1 MSNNKKINVISFG
14 EVLFD
19 VFGSEKKI
27 GGAPLNL
34 ALRTASYGFPV
45 SMISAIGNDDE
56 GKLIL
61 NYIKKNAV
69 DGAGINVCEN
79 YDTGIVQVS
88 LNERGSA
95 TYEIR
100 FPSAWDF
107 ISVDE
112 KIMSTIKEADVF
124 FYGSLACRNEVS
136 QKTLFTLLDSNDTM
150 FKVFDVNLRKPF
162 YNIQLLENLMNR
174 ADFIKFNDEEILE
187 IATGMGFESDDLKS
201 NIKFISEKT
210 NTPAICVTLG
220 KHGSILLWNDQLYR
234 HEGYPVKVADTVG
247 AGDSFLASL
256 IAKLLSNENPVDA
269 LNFASAVGALVASYS
284 GANPKIESS
293 EIETF
298 LKTQNSLRSNISDH

>member
-1 MSNNKKINVISFG
+1 MFINKKINVISFG

-19 VFGSEKKI
+19 VFGEEKKI

-45 SMISAIGNDDE
+45 SMISAVGNDED
-56 GKLIL
+56 GKVIL
-61 NYIKKNAV
+61 EYTKENALE
-69 DGAGINVCEN
+69 AGGIIVSPEHE
-79 YDTGIVQVS
+79 TGIVQVS

-95 TYEIR
+95 TYEIK

-107 ISVDE
+107 IVVDE
-112 KIMSTIKEADVF
+112 KIMDTVKEADVF
-124 FYGSLACRNEVS
+124 FYGSLACRNDVS
-136 QKTLFTLLDSNDTM
+136 QKTLFSILDTNDTM

-162 YNIQLLENLMNR
+162 YDIQLLEKLMNM

-187 IATGMGFESDDLKS
+187 IAAGMGFESDDPES

-210 NTPAICVTLG
+210 NTKAICVTLG
-220 KHGSILLWNDQLYR
+220 KHGSILLWHNQLYR

-256 IAKLLSNENPVDA
+256 IAKLLSDKNPVDA

-284 GANPKIESS
+284 GANPKIENS
-293 EIETF
+293 EIEMF
-298 LKTQNSLRSNISDH
+298 LKQNAC

>member
-1 MSNNKKINVISFG
+1 MFINKKINVISFG

-19 VFGSEKKI
+19 VFGEEKKI

-45 SMISAIGNDDE
+45 AMISAVGNDED
-56 GKLIL
+56 GKVIL
-61 NYIKKNAV
+61 DYTKENALETT
-69 DGAGINVCEN
+69 GIIVSPQYE
-79 YDTGIVQVS
+79 TGIVQVS

-112 KIMSTIKEADVF
+112 KIIDTVKEADVF

-136 QKTLFTLLDSNDTM
+136 QKTLFSILDSNDRM

-162 YNIQLLENLMNR
+162 YNIQLLEKLMNR

-187 IATGMGFESDDLKS
+187 ISAEMGFESDDLES

-210 NTPAICVTLG
+210 NTKAICVTLG

-256 IAKLLSNENPVDA
+256 IAKLLSDQNPDEA

-284 GANPKIESS
+284 GANPQIESS
-293 EIETF
+293 EIDTF
-298 LKTQNSLRSNISDH
+298 LKQNAY

>member
-1 MSNNKKINVISFG
+1 MFINKKINVISFG

-19 VFGSEKKI
+19 VFGEEKKI

-45 SMISAIGNDDE
+45 SMISAVGNDED
-56 GKLIL
+56 GKVIL
-61 NYIKKNAV
+61 EYSKENALE
-69 DGAGINVCEN
+69 AGGIIVSPEHE
-79 YDTGIVQVS
+79 TGIVQVS

-95 TYEIR
+95 TYEIK

-107 ISVDE
+107 IVVDE
-112 KIMSTIKEADVF
+112 KIMNTVKEADVF
-124 FYGSLACRNEVS
+124 FYGSLACRNDVS
-136 QKTLFTLLDSNDTM
+136 QNTLFSILDTNDTM

-162 YNIQLLENLMNR
+162 YDILLLEKLMNR

-187 IATGMGFESDDLKS
+187 IAAGMGFESDDLES

-210 NTPAICVTLG
+210 NTKAICVTLG
-220 KHGSILLWNDQLYR
+220 KHGSILLWHNQLYR

-256 IAKLLSNENPVDA
+256 IAKLLSDQNPDEA

-284 GANPKIESS
+284 GANPKIENS
-293 EIETF
+293 EIEMF
-298 LKTQNSLRSNISDH
+298 LKQNAC

>member
-1 MSNNKKINVISFG
+1 MFINKKINVISFG

-19 VFGSEKKI
+19 VFGEEKKI

-45 SMISAIGNDDE
+45 AMISAVGNDED
-56 GKLIL
+56 GKVIL
-61 NYIKKNAV
+61 DYTKENALETT
-69 DGAGINVCEN
+69 GIIISQE
-79 YDTGIVQVS
+79 YETGIVQVS

-95 TYEIR
+95 TYEIK

-112 KIMSTIKEADVF
+112 KIMDTVKEADVF
-124 FYGSLACRNEVS
+124 FFGSLACRNEVS
-136 QKTLFTLLDSNDTM
+136 QKTLFSLLDSNDKM

-162 YNIQLLENLMNR
+162 YNIQLLEKLMNR

-187 IATGMGFESDDLKS
+187 IATGMGFESEDLES

-256 IAKLLSNENPVDA
+256 IAKLLSDKNPDEA

-284 GANPKIESS
+284 GANPKIENS
-293 EIETF
+293 EIDAF
-298 LKTQNSLRSNISDH
+298 LKENAY

>member
-1 MSNNKKINVISFG
+1 MFINKKINVISFG

-19 VFGSEKKI
+19 VFGEEKKI

-45 SMISAIGNDDE
+45 AMISAVGNDED
-56 GKLIL
+56 GKIIMD
-61 NYIKKNAV
+61 YTKENAIETT
-69 DGAGINVCEN
+69 GIIVSPE
-79 YDTGIVQVS
+79 YETGIVQVS

-95 TYEIR
+95 TYEIK

-107 ISVDE
+107 ITVDE
-112 KIMSTIKEADVF
+112 KIMDTVKEADVF
-124 FYGSLACRNEVS
+124 FYGSLACRNVVS
-136 QKTLFTLLDSNDTM
+136 QKTLFSLLDSNDTM

-162 YNIQLLENLMNR
+162 YNIQLLEKLMKK

-187 IATGMGFESDDLKS
+187 ISAGMGFESEDLDS

-210 NTPAICVTLG
+210 DTKAICVTLG

-256 IAKLLSNENPVDA
+256 IAKLRSDQNPVDA

-293 EIETF
+293 EIDMF
-298 LKTQNSLRSNISDH
+298 LKQSSY

>member
-1 MSNNKKINVISFG
+1 MFINKKINVISFG

-19 VFGSEKKI
+19 VFGEAKKI

-45 SMISAIGNDDE
+45 SMISAVGNDEDGE
-56 GKLIL
+56 VIL
-61 NYIKKNAV
+61 KYTKENALE
-69 DGAGINVCEN
+69 AGGIIVSPEHE
-79 YDTGIVQVS
+79 TGIVQVS

-95 TYEIR
+95 TYEIK

-107 ISVDE
+107 IVVDE
-112 KIMSTIKEADVF
+112 KIMNTVKEADVF
-124 FYGSLACRNEVS
+124 FYGSLACRNDVS
-136 QKTLFTLLDSNDTM
+136 QKTLFSILDSNDTM

-162 YNIQLLENLMNR
+162 YDIQLLEKLMNR

-187 IATGMGFESDDLKS
+187 ISAGMGFESDDLES

-210 NTPAICVTLG
+210 DTKAICVTLG
-220 KHGSILLWNDQLYR
+220 KHGSILLWHNQLYR

-256 IAKLLSNENPVDA
+256 IAKLLSDKNPVDA

-284 GANPKIESS
+284 GANPRIESS
-293 EIETF
+293 EIEMF
-298 LKTQNSLRSNISDH
+298 LKQNAC

>member
-1 MSNNKKINVISFG
+1 MSINNKINVISFG

-19 VFGSEKKI
+19 VFGEEKKI

-34 ALRTASYGFPV
+34 ALRTASFGFPV
-45 SMISAIGNDDE
+45 AMISAVGNDED
-56 GKLIL
+56 GKIIL
-61 NYIKKNAV
+61 DYTGKNAV
-69 DGAGINVCEN
+69 ETAGIAVSPKYN
-79 YDTGIVQVS
+79 TGIVQVS

-95 TYEIR
+95 TYEIK

-107 ISVDE
+107 ITVDD
-112 KIMSTIKEADVF
+112 KIMNTVKKADVF

-136 QKTLFTLLDSNDTM
+136 QKTLFSLLDFNDRM

-162 YNIQLLENLMNR
+162 YNIQLLEKLMKR
-174 ADFIKFNDEEILE
+174 ADFIKFNDEEIVE
-187 IATGMGFESDDLKS
+187 IAAGMGFESDDLES

-210 NTPAICVTLG
+210 DTKAICVTLG
-220 KHGSILLWNDQLYR
+220 KHGSILLWNNELYR
-234 HEGYPVKVADTVG
+234 HQGFPVKVADTVG

-256 IAKLLSNENPVDA
+256 IAKLLSNESPDEA

-293 EIETF
+293 EIEIF
-298 LKTQNSLRSNISDH
+298 RKQNVFQ

>member
-1 MSNNKKINVISFG
+1 MFINKKINVISFG

-19 VFGSEKKI
+19 VFGEEKKI

-45 SMISAIGNDDE
+45 AMISAVGNDED
-56 GKLIL
+56 GKVIL
-61 NYIKKNAV
+61 EYTKENALE
-69 DGAGINVCEN
+69 AGGIIVSPEHE
-79 YDTGIVQVS
+79 TGIVQVS

-95 TYEIR
+95 TYEIK

-107 ISVDE
+107 IVVDE
-112 KIMSTIKEADVF
+112 KIMNTVKEADVF
-124 FYGSLACRNEVS
+124 FYGSLACRNDVS
-136 QKTLFTLLDSNDTM
+136 QKTLFSILDTNDRM

-162 YNIQLLENLMNR
+162 YDIQLLEKLMNR

-187 IATGMGFESDDLKS
+187 IAAGMGFESDDLES
-201 NIKFISEKT
+201 NIKFISERT
-210 NTPAICVTLG
+210 NTKAICVTLG
-220 KHGSILLWNDQLYR
+220 KHGSILLWHNQLYR

-256 IAKLLSNENPVDA
+256 IAKLLSDKNPVNA

-284 GANPKIESS
+284 GANPKIENS
-293 EIETF
+293 EIEMF
-298 LKTQNSLRSNISDH
+298 LKQNAC

>member
-1 MSNNKKINVISFG
+1 MFINKKINVISFG

-19 VFGSEKKI
+19 VFGEEKKI

-45 SMISAIGNDDE
+45 AMISAVGNDED
-56 GKLIL
+56 GKVIL
-61 NYIKKNAV
+61 DYTKENALET
-69 DGAGINVCEN
+69 AGIIVSPE
-79 YDTGIVQVS
+79 YETGIVQVS

-112 KIMSTIKEADVF
+112 KIMDIVKEADVF

-136 QKTLFTLLDSNDTM
+136 QKTLFLLLDSNDTM

-162 YNIQLLENLMNR
+162 YNIQLLEKLMNR

-187 IATGMGFESDDLKS
+187 ISAGMGFESEDLES
-201 NIKFISEKT
+201 NINFISEKT
-210 NTPAICVTLG
+210 DTKAICVTLG
-220 KHGSILLWNDQLYR
+220 KHGSILLWNNQLYR

-256 IAKLLSNENPVDA
+256 IAKLLSDQNPVDA

-293 EIETF
+293 EIDVF
-298 LKTQNSLRSNISDH
+298 LRQNAF

>member
-1 MSNNKKINVISFG
+1 MFINKKINVISFG

-19 VFGSEKKI
+19 VFGEEKKI

-45 SMISAIGNDDE
+45 AMISAVGNDED
-56 GKLIL
+56 GKVIL
-61 NYIKKNAV
+61 DYTKENALETS
-69 DGAGINVCEN
+69 GIIVSPE

-95 TYEIR
+95 TYDIR

-112 KIMSTIKEADVF
+112 KIMDTVKEADVF
-124 FYGSLACRNEVS
+124 FYGSLACRNDVS
-136 QKTLFTLLDSNDTM
+136 QETLFSILDSNDKM

-187 IATGMGFESDDLKS
+187 IAAGMGFESENLEA

-220 KHGSILLWNDQLYR
+220 KHGSILLWNNQLYR

-256 IAKLLSNENPVDA
+256 IAKLLSDKNPDEA

-284 GANPKIESS
+284 GANPKIENS
-293 EIETF
+293 EIDAF
-298 LKTQNSLRSNISDH
+298 LKQNAY

>member
-1 MSNNKKINVISFG
+1 MFINKKINVISFG
-14 EVLFD
+14 EVLLD
-19 VFGSEKKI
+19 VFVEEKKI

-34 ALRTASYGFPV
+34 ALRTASYGLPV
-45 SMISAIGNDDE
+45 TMISAVGNDED
-56 GKLIL
+56 GKVIL
-61 NYIKKNAV
+61 DYSKEN
-69 DGAGINVCEN
+69 GLETAGIIVSPE
-79 YDTGIVQVS
+79 YETGIVQVS

-107 ISVDE
+107 IRVDE
-112 KIMSTIKEADVF
+112 KIMDTVKEADVF
-124 FYGSLACRNEVS
+124 FYGSLACRNDVS
-136 QKTLFTLLDSNDTM
+136 KDTLFSILDSDHKM

-162 YNIQLLENLMNR
+162 YNIQLLEKLMKR

-187 IATGMGFESDDLKS
+187 IASGMGFESEDLEA
-201 NIKFISEKT
+201 NIKFISETT

-256 IAKLLSNENPVDA
+256 IAKLLSDQNPDEA
-269 LNFASAVGALVASYS
+269 LNFASAVGALVASHS
-284 GANPKIESS
+284 GANPKIESL
-293 EIETF
+293 EIDTF
-298 LKTQNSLRSNISDH
+298 IKQNRS

>member
-1 MSNNKKINVISFG
+1 KKINVISFG

-19 VFGSEKKI
+19 VFGEEKKI

-45 SMISAIGNDDE
+45 AMISAVGNDED
-56 GKLIL
+56 GKVIL
-61 NYIKKNAV
+61 DYTKENALET
-69 DGAGINVCEN
+69 AGIIVSQE
-79 YDTGIVQVS
+79 YETGIVQVS

-95 TYEIR
+95 TYEIK

-112 KIMSTIKEADVF
+112 KIMDVVKEADVF
-124 FYGSLACRNEVS
+124 FYGSLACRNDVS
-136 QKTLFTLLDSNDTM
+136 QKTLFSLLVFNDKM

-162 YNIQLLENLMNR
+162 YNIQLLEQLMNR

-187 IATGMGFESDDLKS
+187 IAAGMGFESEDLES

-210 NTPAICVTLG
+210 NTKAICVTLG

-256 IAKLLSNENPVDA
+256 IVKLLSDQNPDEA

-293 EIETF
+293 EIDTF
-298 LKTQNSLRSNISDH
+298 LKQNAF

>member
-1 MSNNKKINVISFG
+1 MFINKKINVISFG

-45 SMISAIGNDDE
+45 SIISAIGNDE
-56 GKLIL
+56 NGKVIL
-61 NYIKKNAV
+61 DFIQENAV
-69 DGAGINVCEN
+69 DGAGIIVSPQYE
-79 YDTGIVQVS
+79 TGIVQVS

-95 TYEIR
+95 TYEIK

-107 ISVDE
+107 ISADE
-112 KIMSTIKEADVF
+112 KIMDTVKKADVF
-124 FYGSLACRNEVS
+124 FYGSLACRNDVS
-136 QKTLFTLLDSNDTM
+136 QNTLFSILNSNDKM

-162 YNIQLLENLMNR
+162 YNIQLLEKLMNK

-187 IATGMGFESDDLKS
+187 IASEMGFKSDDLES

-210 NTPAICVTLG
+210 NTTAICVTLG
-220 KHGSILLWNDQLYR
+220 KHGSILLWNNQLYR

-256 IAKLLSNENPVDA
+256 IAKLLSDQNPIDA

-284 GANPKIESS
+284 GANPRIENF

-298 LKTQNSLRSNISDH
+298 LEQKAL

>member
-1 MSNNKKINVISFG
+1 MFINKKINVISFG

-19 VFGSEKKI
+19 VFGEEKKI

-45 SMISAIGNDDE
+45 AMISAVGNDED
-56 GKLIL
+56 GKVIL
-61 NYIKKNAV
+61 DYTKENALET
-69 DGAGINVCEN
+69 AGIIVSQE
-79 YDTGIVQVS
+79 YETGIVQVS

-95 TYEIR
+95 TYEIK

-112 KIMSTIKEADVF
+112 KIMDIVKEADVF
-124 FYGSLACRNEVS
+124 FYGSLACRNEIS
-136 QKTLFTLLDSNDTM
+136 QKTLFSLLDSNDTM

-162 YNIQLLENLMNR
+162 YNIQLLEKLMNR

-187 IATGMGFESDDLKS
+187 ISAEMGFESDNLES

-210 NTPAICVTLG
+210 NTKAICVTLG

-256 IAKLLSNENPVDA
+256 IAKLLSDQNPDEA

-293 EIETF
+293 EIDTF
-298 LKTQNSLRSNISDH
+298 LKRNAY

>member
-1 MSNNKKINVISFG
+1 MFINKKINVISFG

-19 VFGSEKKI
+19 VFGEEKKI

-45 SMISAIGNDDE
+45 SMISAVGNDED
-56 GKLIL
+56 GKVIL
-61 NYIKKNAV
+61 EYSKENALE
-69 DGAGINVCEN
+69 AGGIIVSPEHE
-79 YDTGIVQVS
+79 TGIVQVS

-95 TYEIR
+95 TYEIK

-107 ISVDE
+107 IVVDE
-112 KIMSTIKEADVF
+112 KIMNTVKEADVF
-124 FYGSLACRNEVS
+124 FYGSLACRNDVS
-136 QKTLFTLLDSNDTM
+136 QNTLFSILDTNDTM

-162 YNIQLLENLMNR
+162 YDILLLEKLMNR

-187 IATGMGFESDDLKS
+187 IAAGMGFESDDLES

-210 NTPAICVTLG
+210 NTKAICVTLG
-220 KHGSILLWNDQLYR
+220 KHGSILLWHNQLYR

-256 IAKLLSNENPVDA
+256 IAKLLSDKNPVDA

-284 GANPKIESS
+284 GANPKIENS
-293 EIETF
+293 EIEMF
-298 LKTQNSLRSNISDH
+298 LKQNAC

>member
-1 MSNNKKINVISFG
+1 MFINKKINVISFG

-19 VFGSEKKI
+19 VFGEEKKI

-45 SMISAIGNDDE
+45 AMISAVGNDED
-56 GKLIL
+56 GKVIL
-61 NYIKKNAV
+61 EYTKENALE
-69 DGAGINVCEN
+69 AGGIIVSPEHE
-79 YDTGIVQVS
+79 TGIVQVS

-95 TYEIR
+95 TYEIK

-107 ISVDE
+107 IVVDE
-112 KIMSTIKEADVF
+112 KIINTVKEADVF
-124 FYGSLACRNEVS
+124 FYGSLACRNDVS
-136 QKTLFTLLDSNDTM
+136 QKTLFSILDSNDTM

-162 YNIQLLENLMNR
+162 YDIQLLEKLMNM

-187 IATGMGFESDDLKS
+187 ISAGMGFESDDLES

-210 NTPAICVTLG
+210 DTKAICVTLG
-220 KHGSILLWNDQLYR
+220 KHGSILLWHNQLYR

-256 IAKLLSNENPVDA
+256 IAKLLSDKNPVDA
-269 LNFASAVGALVASYS
+269 QNFASAVGALVASYS
-284 GANPKIESS
+284 GANPKIENS
-293 EIETF
+293 EIEMF
-298 LKTQNSLRSNISDH
+298 LKQNAC

>member
-1 MSNNKKINVISFG
+1 MFINKKINVISFG

-19 VFGSEKKI
+19 VFGEEKKI

-45 SMISAIGNDDE
+45 AMISAVGNDED
-56 GKLIL
+56 GKVIL
-61 NYIKKNAV
+61 EYTKENALE
-69 DGAGINVCEN
+69 AGGIIVSPEHE
-79 YDTGIVQVS
+79 TGIVQVS

-95 TYEIR
+95 TYEIK

-107 ISVDE
+107 IVVDE
-112 KIMSTIKEADVF
+112 KIMNTVKEADVF
-124 FYGSLACRNEVS
+124 FYGSLACRNDVS
-136 QKTLFTLLDSNDTM
+136 QKTLFSLLDANDKM

-162 YNIQLLENLMNR
+162 YNIQLLEKLMNR

-187 IATGMGFESDDLKS
+187 IAAGMGFESDDLES

-210 NTPAICVTLG
+210 NTKAICVTLG
-220 KHGSILLWNDQLYR
+220 KHGSILLWHNQLYR

-256 IAKLLSNENPVDA
+256 IAKLLSDKNPVDA
-269 LNFASAVGALVASYS
+269 QNFASAVGALVASYS
-284 GANPKIESS
+284 GANPKIENS
-293 EIETF
+293 EIEMF
-298 LKTQNSLRSNISDH
+298 LKQNAC

>member
-1 MSNNKKINVISFG
+1 MFINKKINVISFG

-19 VFGSEKKI
+19 VFGEEKKI

-45 SMISAIGNDDE
+45 AMISAVGNDED
-56 GKLIL
+56 GKVIL
-61 NYIKKNAV
+61 DYTKENALET
-69 DGAGINVCEN
+69 AGIIVSQE
-79 YDTGIVQVS
+79 YETGIVQVS

-95 TYEIR
+95 TYEIK

-112 KIMSTIKEADVF
+112 KIMDVVKEADVF
-124 FYGSLACRNEVS
+124 FYGSLACRNDVS
-136 QKTLFTLLDSNDTM
+136 QKTLFSLLDFNDKM

-162 YNIQLLENLMNR
+162 YNIQLLEQLMNR

-187 IATGMGFESDDLKS
+187 IAAGMGFESEDLES

-210 NTPAICVTLG
+210 NTKAICVTLG

-256 IAKLLSNENPVDA
+256 IVKLLSDQNPDEA

-293 EIETF
+293 EIDTF
-298 LKTQNSLRSNISDH
+298 LKQNAF

>member
-1 MSNNKKINVISFG
+1 MLNNKKVNVISFG

-19 VFGSEKKI
+19 VFGEEKKI
-27 GGAPLNL
+27 GGAPLNI
-34 ALRTASYGFPV
+34 ALRMASYGFPV
-45 SMISAIGNDDE
+45 AMISAVGNDED
-56 GKLIL
+56 GKVIL
-61 NYIKKNAV
+61 DYTRQNDIEIS
-69 DGAGINVCEN
+69 GINVSEE
-79 YDTGIVQVS
+79 YETGIVQVS
-88 LNERGSA
+88 LNESGSA

-112 KIMSTIKEADVF
+112 KIKDIVKDADVF
-124 FYGSLACRNEVS
+124 FYGSLASRNEVS
-136 QKTLFTLLDSNDTM
+136 QKTLFSLLDSNDTM

-162 YNIQLLENLMNR
+162 YSIQLLEKLMSK

-187 IATGMGFESDDLKS
+187 IAAGMGFESEDLES

-210 NTPAICVTLG
+210 NTKAICVTLG

-256 IAKLLSNENPVDA
+256 IVKLLSDQNPDEA

-293 EIETF
+293 EIDTF
-298 LKTQNSLRSNISDH
+298 LKQNAF

>member
-1 MSNNKKINVISFG
+1 MFINKKINVISFG

-19 VFGSEKKI
+19 VFGEEKKI

-45 SMISAIGNDDE
+45 TMISAVGNDED
-56 GKLIL
+56 GKVIL
-61 NYIKKNAV
+61 DYTKENTLET
-69 DGAGINVCEN
+69 AGIIVSPE

-95 TYEIR
+95 TYEIK

-112 KIMSTIKEADVF
+112 KIIDTVKEADVF
-124 FYGSLACRNEVS
+124 FYGSLACRNDVS
-136 QKTLFTLLDSNDTM
+136 QKTLFSLLDSNDTM

-162 YNIQLLENLMNR
+162 YNIQLLEKLMNS

-187 IATGMGFESDDLKS
+187 IAAGMGFESDDLES
-201 NIKFISEKT
+201 NIKFVSEKT
-210 NTPAICVTLG
+210 NTRVICVTLG
-220 KHGSILLWNDQLYR
+220 KYGSILLWNNQLYR

-256 IAKLLSNENPVDA
+256 IAKLLSDQNPVDA

-284 GANPKIESS
+284 GANPRIENS
-293 EIETF
+293 EIEIF
-298 LKTQNSLRSNISDH
+298 LKQNAYLNI

>member
-1 MSNNKKINVISFG
+1 MRKINVISFG

-19 VFGSEKKI
+19 VFGEEKKI

-34 ALRTASYGFPV
+34 ALRTVSYGFPV
-45 SMISAIGNDDE
+45 AMISAVGNDED
-56 GKLIL
+56 GKVIL
-61 NYIKKNAV
+61 DYTKENALETS
-69 DGAGINVCEN
+69 GIIVSSE

-95 TYEIR
+95 TYEIK

-112 KIMSTIKEADVF
+112 KIMDTVKEADVF
-124 FYGSLACRNEVS
+124 FYGSLACRNDVS
-136 QKTLFTLLDSNDTM
+136 QKTLFSILDSNDKM

-162 YNIQLLENLMNR
+162 YNIQLLEKLMNR

-187 IATGMGFESDDLKS
+187 IAAGMGFESEDLES

-220 KHGSILLWNDQLYR
+220 KHGSILLWNNQLYR

-256 IAKLLSNENPVDA
+256 IAKLLSDQNPDEA

-293 EIETF
+293 EIDAF
-298 LKTQNSLRSNISDH
+298 LKENAY